1 MSHTPINLFRDWLE
15 AYVSTAGYTISRG
28 MWEEA
33 AAGSAGKKFVAVWSD
48 AGRSPNGEI
57 QYPHIRV
64 IVTGRANGRAL
75 GDVEPVEL
83 FAESLFDAAVA
94 HFETSCM
101 IQIRAI
107 GSVMGPYYTETS
119 RPWYEINFELTC

>member
-28 MWEEA
+28 MWEETNN
-33 AAGSAGKKFVAVWSD
+33 STKKFVAVWSD
-48 AGRSPNGEI
+48 SGRTPNGEI

-83 FAESLFDAAVA
+83 FTESLVDAAIA
-94 HFETSCM
+94 NFSTSCM
-101 IQIRAI
+101 MQIRPI
-107 GSVMGPYYTETS
+107 GSIQGPYYTETS

>member
-28 MWEEA
+28 MWEETNN
-33 AAGSAGKKFVAVWSD
+33 STKKFVAVWSD

-83 FAESLFDAAVA
+83 FAQSIIDAAIDN
-94 HFETSCM
+94 FSTSCM
-101 IQIRAI
+101 MQIRPI
-107 GSVMGPYYTETS
+107 GSIQGPYYTDTN
-119 RPWYEINFELTC
+119 RNWNEINFELTC

>member
-28 MWEEA
+28 MWEETNN
-33 AAGSAGKKFVAVWSD
+33 STKKFVAVWSD

-83 FAESLFDAAVA
+83 FAESLIDAAIA
-94 HFETSCM
+94 NFSTSCM
-101 IQIRAI
+101 MQIRPV
-107 GSVMGPYYTETS
+107 GSIMGPYYTETN
-119 RPWYEINFELTC
+119 RNWNEINFELTC

>member
-28 MWEEA
+28 MWEETNN
-33 AAGSAGKKFVAVWSD
+33 SAKKFVAVWSD

-75 GDVEPVEL
+75 GDAEPVEL
-83 FAESLFDAAVA
+83 FTESLIDAAIA
-94 HFETSCM
+94 NFSTSCM
-101 IQIRAI
+101 MQIRPV
-107 GSVMGPYYTETS
+107 GSIMGPYYTETN
-119 RPWYEINFELTC
+119 RNWNEINFELTC

>member
-28 MWEEA
+28 MWEETNN
-33 AAGSAGKKFVAVWSD
+33 STKKFVAVWSD

-83 FAESLFDAAVA
+83 FTESLIDAAIA
-94 HFETSCM
+94 NFSTSCM
-101 IQIRAI
+101 MQIRPL
-107 GSVMGPYYTETS
+107 GSIMGPYYTDTN
-119 RPWYEINFELTC
+119 RNWNEINFELTC

>member
-28 MWEEA
+28 MWEETNN
-33 AAGSAGKKFVAVWSD
+33 STKKFVAVWSD

-75 GDVEPVEL
+75 GDVEPTEL
-83 FAESLFDAAVA
+83 FIESLFDSAIAN
-94 HFETSCM
+94 FSTSCM
-101 IQIRAI
+101 MQIRPI
-107 GSVMGPYYTETS
+107 GSIQGPYYTETN
-119 RPWYEINFELTC
+119 RPWLEINFELTC

>member
-28 MWEEA
+28 MWEETNN
-33 AAGSAGKKFVAVWSD
+33 STKKFVAVWSD

-64 IVTGRANGRAL
+64 IVTGRDNGRSL
-75 GDVEPVEL
+75 GDTEPAEL

-94 HFETSCM
+94 NFSTSCM
-101 IQIRAI
+101 MQIRAV

>member
-28 MWEEA
+28 MWEETNN
-33 AAGSAGKKFVAVWSD
+33 SGKKFVAVWSD
-48 AGRSPNGEI
+48 AGRSPNGDI

-83 FAESLFDAAVA
+83 FTESLIDAAIA
-94 HFETSCM
+94 NFSTSCM
-101 IQIRAI
+101 MQIRPV
-107 GSVMGPYYTETS
+107 GSIMGPYYTETN
-119 RPWYEINFELTC
+119 RNWNEINFELTC

>member
-28 MWEEA
+28 MWEETNN
-33 AAGSAGKKFVAVWSD
+33 STKKFVAVWSD

-83 FAESLFDAAVA
+83 FTESLIDAAIA
-94 HFETSCM
+94 NFSTSCM
-101 IQIRAI
+101 MQIRPV
-107 GSVMGPYYTETS
+107 GSIMGPYYTETS
-119 RPWYEINFELTC
+119 RNWNEINFELTC

>member
-28 MWEEA
+28 MWEETNNGA
-33 AAGSAGKKFVAVWSD
+33 KKFVAVWSD
-48 AGRSPNGEI
+48 AGRSPNGDI

-83 FAESLFDAAVA
+83 FTESLIDAAIA
-94 HFETSCM
+94 NFSTSCM
-101 IQIRAI
+101 MQIRPV
-107 GSVMGPYYTETS
+107 GSIMGPYYTETS
-119 RPWYEINFELTC
+119 RNWNEINFELTC

>member
-28 MWEEA
+28 MWEETNN
-33 AAGSAGKKFVAVWSD
+33 SAKKFVAVWSD
-48 AGRSPNGEI
+48 SGRSPNGEI

-64 IVTGRANGRAL
+64 IVTGRANGRSL
-75 GDVEPVEL
+75 GDTEPAEL
-83 FAESLFDAAVA
+83 FTESLFDSAVA
-94 HFETSCM
+94 NFSTSCM
-101 IQIRAI
+101 MQIRAV

>member
-28 MWEEA
+28 MWEETNN
-33 AAGSAGKKFVAVWSD
+33 SAKKFVAVWSD
-48 AGRSPNGEI
+48 SGRTPNGDI

-64 IVTGRANGRAL
+64 IVTGRANGRSL
-75 GDVEPVEL
+75 GDTEPAEL

-94 HFETSCM
+94 NFSTSCM
-101 IQIRAI
+101 MQIRPI
-107 GSVMGPYYTETS
+107 GSVQGPYYTETS
-119 RPWYEINFELTC
+119 RPWVEINFELTC

>member
-28 MWEEA
+28 MWEETNN
-33 AAGSAGKKFVAVWSD
+33 STKKFVAVWSD
-48 AGRSPNGEI
+48 GGRSPNGEI
-57 QYPHIRV
+57 QYPQIRV

-83 FAESLFDAAVA
+83 FAESLIDAAIA
-94 HFETSCM
+94 NFSTSCM
-101 IQIRAI
+101 MQIRPI
-107 GSVMGPYYTETS
+107 GSIMGPYYTDTN
-119 RPWYEINFELTC
+119 RNWNEINFELTC

>member
-28 MWEEA
+28 MWEETNN
-33 AAGSAGKKFVAVWSD
+33 STKKFVAVWSG
-48 AGRSPNGEI
+48 AGRSPNGDI

-64 IVTGRANGRAL
+64 IVTGRANGRSL
-75 GDVEPVEL
+75 GDTEPAEL
-83 FAESLFDAAVA
+83 FTESLFDAAVA
-94 HFETSCM
+94 NFSTSCM
-101 IQIRAI
+101 MQVRAI
-107 GSVMGPYYTETS
+107 GSIQGPFYTETS

>member
-28 MWEEA
+28 MWEETNNGA
-33 AAGSAGKKFVAVWSD
+33 KKFVAVWSD
-48 AGRSPNGEI
+48 SGRPPSGEI
-57 QYPHIRV
+57 QFPHIRV

-75 GDVEPVEL
+75 ADTEPAEL
-83 FAESLFDAAVA
+83 FIESLFDAAVSN
-94 HFETSCM
+94 FSTSCM
-101 IQIRAI
+101 MQIRSL
-107 GSVMGPYYTETS
+107 GSIMGPYYTETS

>member
-28 MWEEA
+28 MWEETNN
-33 AAGSAGKKFVAVWSD
+33 STKKFVAVWSD

-75 GDVEPVEL
+75 GDVETVEL
-83 FAESLFDAAVA
+83 FAESLIDAAIA
-94 HFETSCM
+94 NFSTSCM
-101 IQIRAI
+101 MQIRPV
-107 GSVMGPYYTETS
+107 GSIMGPYYTETS
-119 RPWYEINFELTC
+119 RNWNEINFELTC

>member
-15 AYVSTAGYTISRG
+15 TYVSTAGYTISRG

-33 AAGSAGKKFVAVWSD
+33 NNPTKKFVAVWSD
-48 AGRSPNGEI
+48 SGRTPNGEI

-75 GDVEPVEL
+75 GDAEVAEL
-83 FAESLFDAAVA
+83 FVESLFDAAIA
-94 HFETSCM
+94 NFETSCM
-101 IQIRAI
+101 LQIRPI
-107 GSVMGPYYTETS
+107 GSIMGPYYTETN
-119 RPWYEINFELTC
+119 RPWLEINFELTC

>member
-28 MWEEA
+28 MWEETNN
-33 AAGSAGKKFVAVWSD
+33 STKKFVAVWSD
-48 AGRSPNGEI
+48 GGRSPNGEI

-83 FAESLFDAAVA
+83 FAESLINAAIA
-94 HFETSCM
+94 NFSTSCM
-101 IQIRAI
+101 MQIRPL
-107 GSVMGPYYTETS
+107 GSIMGPYYTETN
-119 RPWYEINFELTC
+119 RNWNEINFELTC

>member
-28 MWEEA
+28 MWEETNN
-33 AAGSAGKKFVAVWSD
+33 STKKFVAVWSD
-48 AGRSPNGEI
+48 AGRSPNGDI

-83 FAESLFDAAVA
+83 FTESLIDAAIA
-94 HFETSCM
+94 NFSTSCM
-101 IQIRAI
+101 MQIRPV
-107 GSVMGPYYTETS
+107 GSIMGPYYTETS
-119 RPWYEINFELTC
+119 RNWNEINFELTC

>member
-28 MWEEA
+28 MWEETNN
-33 AAGSAGKKFVAVWSD
+33 STKKFVAVWSD

-75 GDVEPVEL
+75 GDVEPTEI
-83 FAESLFDAAVA
+83 FIESLFDAAIA
-94 HFETSCM
+94 NFSTSCM
-101 IQIRAI
+101 MQIRPI
-107 GSVMGPYYTETS
+107 GSIQGPYYTETN
-119 RPWYEINFELTC
+119 RPWLEINFELTC

>member
-28 MWEEA
+28 MWEETNN
-33 AAGSAGKKFVAVWSD
+33 STNKFVAVWSD
-48 AGRSPNGEI
+48 PGRTPNGDV

-64 IVTGRANGRAL
+64 IVTGRANGRSL
-75 GDVEPVEL
+75 GDTEPAEL

-94 HFETSCM
+94 NFSTSCM
-101 IQIRAI
+101 MQIRPM
-107 GSVMGPYYTETS
+107 GSVQGPYYTETG
-119 RPWYEINFELTC
+119 RPWVEINFELTC

>member
-28 MWEEA
+28 MWEETNN
-33 AAGSAGKKFVAVWSD
+33 STKKFVAVWSD
-48 AGRSPNGEI
+48 SGRTPNGEI

-64 IVTGRANGRAL
+64 IVTGRANGRSL
-75 GDVEPVEL
+75 GDTEPAEL

-94 HFETSCM
+94 NFSTSCM
-101 IQIRAI
+101 MQIRAI
-107 GSVMGPYYTETS
+107 GSAQGPYYTETS
-119 RPWYEINFELTC
+119 RPWYEINFELAC